1 MTDLCCFL
9 AGMTR
14 LLCPLIL
21 LIFWHKKTNARLFPA
36 PVAFSICLPVFILAG
51 GIRSGFNHNDYI
63 SYYIQQGLL
72 YGIFE
77 EGSKYFVLRYLLES
91 YDNRK
96 DAVTYG
102 IGHSMFENFGAGLAC
117 LGLIGADNV
126 NPDILWFNLWS
137 FIEGSAFVISLTVLI
152 FYGIY
157 MGKSIIMLPVAM
169 LIHAVSNAS
178 KGIFYIIDIPLTAVL
193 CFAAYCCW
201 QKMQSPYEIE

>member
-1 MTDLCCFL
+1 
-9 AGMTR
+9 
-14 LLCPLIL
+14 
-21 LIFWHKKTNARLFPA
+21 
-36 PVAFSICLPVFILAG
+36 
-51 GIRSGFNHNDYI
+51 
-63 SYYIQQGLL
+63 
-72 YGIFE
+72 
-77 EGSKYFVLRYLLES
+77 
-91 YDNRK
+91 
-96 DAVTYG
+96 
-102 IGHSMFENFGAGLAC
+102 MFENFGAGLAC

>member
-1 MTDLCCFL
+1 MIVKRMICNKNI
-9 AGMTR
+9 R
-14 LLCPLIL
+14 IVIIL
-21 LIFWHKKTNARLFPA
+21 LSIFLCSCGNSIDTIISSPYPPCTTQIPCFTVIDSNETVYGKYLESPEYA
-36 PVAFSICLPVFILAG
+36 PVTLWVP
-51 GIRSGFNHNDYI
+51 
-63 SYYIQQGLL
+63 
-72 YGIFE
+72 
-77 EGSKYFVLRYLLES
+77 
-91 YDNRK
+91 
-96 DAVTYG
+96 
-102 IGHSMFENFGAGLAC
+102 
-117 LGLIGADNV
+117 NV